1 MAVTIVTRSGKGSP
15 LTHNEVDANF
25 NNLNSGKDDTVNNL
39 PLDTV
44 MSSTADYIP
53 FYDTAATAVK
63 KITPINSVFFNRT
76 IIIKVIPDA
85 IPTYTG
91 NGIASFTIPLAL
103 NGLVL
108 SAVAGDLGAHVYTAG
123 ITGTTDV
130 MLHNVT
136 EGVDML
142 STAITIDAGETDS
155 STAAAAP
162 VVDTDNNEVNTADVI
177 RIDIDAVSTGTAAK
191 GLEIRMQ
198 FKGTS

>member
-15 LTHNEVDANF
+15 LTHDQVDANF

-44 MSSTADYIP
+44 MSSTADFIP

-76 IIIKVIPDA
+76 IIIKVLPDA
-85 IPTYTG
+85 IPTYVG
-91 NGIASFTIPLAL
+91 NGIAAITIPLAL

-123 ITGTTDV
+123 VTGTTDI
-130 MLHNVT
+130 MIHNLT
-136 EGVDML
+136 QAVDML
-142 STAITIDAGETDS
+142 TTVITIDTGETDS

-162 VVDTDNNEVNTADVI
+162 VVDTDNNTVSTADVI
-177 RIDIDAVSTGTAAK
+177 RFDIDAISTGTAAN
-191 GLEIRMQ
+191 GLEVRMQ
-198 FKGTS
+198 FKGA

>member
-25 NNLNSGKDDTVNNL
+25 NNLNSGKDDTINNL

-44 MSSTADYIP
+44 MSESADFIP

-76 IIIKVIPDA
+76 IIIKVLPDA
-85 IPTYTG
+85 IPTYVG
-91 NGIASFTIPLAL
+91 NGIAAFTIPLAL

-123 ITGTTDV
+123 VTGTTDI
-130 MLHNVT
+130 MIHNLT
-136 EGVDML
+136 QAVDML
-142 STAITIDAGETDS
+142 TTAITIDSGETDS
-155 STAAAAP
+155 STAVTAP
-162 VVDTDNNEVNTADVI
+162 VVDTANNDVTTADVI
-177 RIDIDAVSTGTAAK
+177 RFDIDAISSGTAAN

-198 FKGTS
+198 FKGA